1 MANYLIYDS
10 NFKLLNDGSVNGN
23 PLQDGKNVAEAIL
36 GAKVT
41 FCSEFFAKNVFKHLI
56 VLSGAGT
63 SVGLNLKAEGKDRG
77 GLWTACRDK
86 IDRICSIL
94 TSRNEECKKAERDQ
108 DIEGFLSYVEKAGAV
123 MSDNGDLKQLI
134 VELKTIIRENCQ
146 LEFADNPE
154 PHLSFLRKLT
164 ARKSSLPRVEIFTTN
179 YDTLFEQA
187 AKAAGIVVMDG
198 FSFSMPRVF
207 SGRNFDLDIVNRA
220 RSRMKNEENFIPNVI
235 QLMKLHGSVDWK
247 KADGNVLQCDPKDN
261 VDALMIYPSSDKYSF
276 SYDQPYFEMMSR
288 FQMAVRSEETLLIVA
303 GFGFKDKHLNNVI
316 IEAVKQNP
324 SFHLLILDYSREGKP
339 IDLGHY
345 DKLLGGIGANVS
357 VFNGTFS
364 EFVECMPMNK
374 SYQISDSDERG
385 KPMYDK

>member
-1 MANYLIYDS
+1 MSDYLIYD
-10 NFKLLNDGSVNGN
+10 NKFKLSDDGCVNGN
-23 PLQDGKNVAEAIL
+23 PLPDGKNKVEAIQ

-41 FCSEFFAKNVFKHLI
+41 FCSDLFSKNVFKHLI

-63 SVGLNLKAEGKDRG
+63 SVDLKLKTDGKDRG
-77 GLWTACRDK
+77 GLWTACKDK

-94 TSRNEECKKAERDQ
+94 PSRSEECRKAEEEQ
-108 DIEGFLSYVEKAGAV
+108 DIEGFLSYMEKASAV
-123 MSDNGDLKQLI
+123 MPDNGVLNQLI
-134 VELKTIIRENCQ
+134 VELKNIIRENCQ

-187 AKAAGIVVMDG
+187 AKVAGIVVMDG

-247 KADGNVLQCDPKDN
+247 KTDGNVLQCDPKDN

-288 FQMAVRSEETLLIVA
+288 FQTAVRSEETLLIVA

-324 SFHLLILDYSREGKP
+324 SFHLLILDYFGDGKT
-339 IDLGHY
+339 IDLGRY
-345 DKLLGGIGANVS
+345 NKLLGGIGVNVS
-357 VFNGTFS
+357 IFYGKFS

-374 SYQISDSDERG
+374 SYQIVDDDERG
-385 KPMYDK
+385 KSMYDR

>member
-1 MANYLIYDS
+1 MANYLIYD
-10 NFKLLNDGSVNGN
+10 NKFKLSNDGSVNGN
-23 PLQDGKNVAEAIL
+23 PLPDGKDEAEAIHD
-36 GAKVT
+36 AKIT
-41 FCSEFFAKNVFKHLI
+41 FCGDLFAKNVFKHLI

-63 SVGLNLKAEGKDRG
+63 SVGLKLKTEGKDRG
-77 GLWTACRDK
+77 GLWTACKDK
-86 IDRICSIL
+86 IDRICFIL
-94 TSRNEECKKAERDQ
+94 PSRSEECKKAEEEQ
-108 DIEGFLSYVEKAGAV
+108 DIEGFLSYVEKASAV
-123 MSDNGDLKQLI
+123 MAANGDLNQLI
-134 VELKTIIRENCQ
+134 VELKNIIRENCQ

-164 ARKSSLPRVEIFTTN
+164 ARKSSLPRVEVFTTN

-187 AKAAGIVVMDG
+187 AKVAGIVVMDG

-220 RSRMKNEENFIPNVI
+220 RSRIKNEENFIPNVI

-247 KADGNVLQCDPKDN
+247 KSDGNILQCDPKDN

-288 FQMAVRSEETLLIVA
+288 FQTAVRSDETLLIVA

-316 IEAVKQNP
+316 IEAVRQNP
-324 SFHLLILDYSREGKP
+324 SFHLLILDYSGEGKP
-339 IDLGHY
+339 IDLDRY

-357 VFNGTFS
+357 ILNGKFS
-364 EFVECMPMNK
+364 EFVECMPMNR
-374 SYQISDSDERG
+374 SYQIYEDDGRG
-385 KPMYDK
+385 ISVYDK

>member
-10 NFKLLNDGSVNGN
+10 KFKLLDDGSVNGN
-23 PLQDGKNVAEAIL
+23 PLPDGKDEAEAIHD
-36 GAKVT
+36 AKIT
-41 FCSEFFAKNVFKHLI
+41 FCSDLFAKNVFKHLI

-63 SVGLNLKAEGKDRG
+63 SVGLKLKTEGKDRG
-77 GLWTACRDK
+77 GLWTACKDK
-86 IDRICSIL
+86 IDRICFIL
-94 TSRNEECKKAERDQ
+94 PSRSEECKKAEEEQ
-108 DIEGFLSYVEKAGAV
+108 DIEGFLSYVEKASAV
-123 MSDNGDLKQLI
+123 MAANGDLNQLI
-134 VELKTIIRENCQ
+134 VELKNIIRENCQ

-164 ARKSSLPRVEIFTTN
+164 ARKSSLPRVEVFTTN

-187 AKAAGIVVMDG
+187 AKVAGIVVMDG

-235 QLMKLHGSVDWK
+235 RLMKLHGSVDWK

-288 FQMAVRSEETLLIVA
+288 FQTAVRREEILLIVA
-303 GFGFKDKHLNNVI
+303 GFGFRDKHLNNVI

-324 SFHLLILDYSREGKP
+324 SFHLLILDYSGEGKP
-339 IDLGHY
+339 IDIDYYNELF
-345 DKLLGGIGANVS
+345 GGIGANVS
-357 VFNGTFS
+357 IFNGKFS
-364 EFVECMPMNK
+364 EFVECVPMNK
-374 SYQISDSDERG
+374 SYQISDGDERG
-385 KPMYDK
+385 KPGYDK